1 MSRKHVAT
9 GHNQIDPLDF
19 IPKSPNDGESQVTLA
34 ASIYHESKCNRNK
47 PNQNIIIMESI
58 NRHQSN
64 EELDVK
70 NILIQLAFGLVAGIA
85 FIVVCGFAEWVHD
98 LICQ

>member
-1 MSRKHVAT
+1 
-9 GHNQIDPLDF
+9 
-19 IPKSPNDGESQVTLA
+19 
-34 ASIYHESKCNRNK
+34 
-47 PNQNIIIMESI
+47 MESI
-58 NRHQSN
+58 NRHQTN

-85 FIVVCGFAEWVHD
+85 FIAVCGFAEWVHD